1 MAKGLSWAVFKV
13 VCGLAR
19 LHMPRPEFMGVENL
33 PEGPCVIV
41 GNHAQMNGP
50 VYAELYLP
58 GKPDIWCNA
67 QMMHLREV
75 PDYAFQDFW
84 SQKPARVRW
93 LYRIASFLI
102 APVSVCVFNNA
113 RCIPV
118 YHDMR
123 LLTTLRQTLKRLGEG
138 KRVVIFPEKNEP
150 FNHILYAF
158 QDRFIDLGKM
168 YKTRAGEALC
178 FVPMYVAPNLRR
190 VIFGKP
196 VPYEARN
203 DPEAERARVCR
214 ALTDAITQLADS
226 QPLHRVVPYRN
237 MPKKLYP
244 YNRPDERNR
253 A

>member
-1 MAKGLSWAVFKV
+1 MTGVLSRAVFKV

-19 LHMPRPEFMGVENL
+19 LHMPKPEFVGAENL

-84 SQKPARVRW
+84 SRKPKSVRW
-93 LYRIASFLI
+93 LYRIASYLI

-138 KRVVIFPEKNEP
+138 KHVVIFPEKDEP
-150 FNHILYAF
+150 CNHILYAF
-158 QDRFIDLGKM
+158 QDRFIDLGRM
-168 YKTRAGEALC
+168 YSTRAGQALS
-178 FVPMYVAPNLRR
+178 FVPMYVAPSLQR
-190 VIFGKP
+190 VIFGSP
-196 VPYEARN
+196 VRYEAKG
-203 DPEAERARVCR
+203 DTEAERARVCR
-214 ALTDAITQLADS
+214 ALTDAITALADA

-237 MPKKLYP
+237 MPRRMYP
-244 YNRPDERNR
+244 CNHPTERTQP
-253 A
+253 